1 MLTISFRKD
10 GSTVSPHENKDDAER
25 FLSKRHKTILIVAHQ
40 DDDVIGA
47 GCFLQNH
54 ASVQVSYCT
63 DGGAPMNVPIWR
75 RLGLSERSQYVELR
89 NKEASAALKL
99 SGAQFG
105 VEFHLKTDGSL
116 YEALRLTAN
125 EIRQTVNSTRPDF
138 VLTHTFEHGHPD
150 HDCCSFLSAQI
161 GAEFRIPVF
170 EMPIYGRH
178 TNGSELIQQF
188 EKDEELL
195 RITPTAEQIALKKSM
210 LNAHESQ
217 RRLGNLNMF
226 RADIPETFR
235 RQPNYAFDQA
245 PTWRYNVETAL
256 PEQVWKAFGQ
266 FMAHNKKA

>member
-1 MLTISFRKD
+1 ML
-10 GSTVSPHENKDDAER
+10 PHENKDDAER

-47 GCFLQNH
+47 GFLIQNH
-54 ASVQVSYCT
+54 ASVHVSYCT
-63 DGGAPMNVPIWR
+63 DGGAPISVPIWR
-75 RLGLSERSQYVELR
+75 RLGLLERSQYVELR

-99 SGAQFG
+99 AGAQFG

-116 YEALRLTAN
+116 YKALRLTAN

-138 VLTHTFEHGHPD
+138 ILTHAFEHGHPD

-161 GAEFRIPVF
+161 GAQFGIPVF

-188 EKDEELL
+188 EENEKSF
-195 RITPTAEQIALKKSM
+195 RITPTAEQIALKQSM
-210 LNAHESQ
+210 MNAHDSQ
-217 RRLGNLNMF
+217 RRLRNLNMF

-235 RQPNYAFDQA
+235 PQPNYAFDQIT
-245 PTWRYNVETAL
+245 TWQYNVATAS
-256 PEQVWKAFGQ
+256 PEQVWKAFGE
-266 FMAHNKKA
+266 FLANNKKA